1 MGDVVPEPVR
11 EVPGGVELRV
21 WVQPGAKR
29 TEIVGR
35 YGEILK
41 IKVAALAQQGQANAA
56 LLAFLADK
64 LGIPKNR
71 LAIVHGEKS
80 REKVLFL
87 QGLNRAEVEKKLG
100 GG

>member
-29 TEIVGR
+29 TEIAGR
-35 YGEILK
+35 YGETLK
-41 IKVAALAQQGQANAA
+41 VKVAAPAQEGRANAA
-56 LLAFLADK
+56 LLAFLVDK
-64 LGIPKNR
+64 LGVTKNR
-71 LAIVHGEKS
+71 LAIIHGEKS
-80 REKVLFL
+80 RKKLLFL

-100 GG
+100 VG